1 MDHGRRFG
9 WILVPTLAC
18 ALLWVNC
25 GNGGHTQS
33 QADAGPPIDV
43 ITDVPRSDAHG
54 PGVSVLQLHLN
65 PTRDGAYVD
74 AVMRPGVAAGMH
86 LSSGF
91 PAPVTGLVR
100 GDPLYVDQWKPGQ
113 DAIFVATDH
122 NHVTAIDATTG
133 AQLWDV
139 IVGPMVIL
147 TNLPCPM
154 SFPFGI
160 MTTPIIDLP
169 SRTMYVDSFQTIGGT
184 TQKHYVYAL
193 SIDDGKTMP
202 GWPVD
207 VAAKVPGFNATD
219 QNNHGALTLMNGTLY
234 LPYGPVNGDCG
245 NYHGWVV
252 GISTTDPTQVE
263 AYSTTANR
271 GGIWTAVSS
280 DGTSVFA
287 SSANNARGTTT
298 WGGGETFFRFTPGPK
313 FSGAQ
318 TDYFTPSNWQ
328 ALDNG
333 DWDLGSSAPILFD
346 VPEVTPSKL
355 AVAMGKYGVVHLLDR
370 YNLGGIGNGNGITG
384 EGLFSMAVTPGQT
397 SNTPAEIRGTG
408 AFYTTAKGHYLLVP
422 GRTTISVCPGGT
434 TGNLLAMTLSTT
446 SPPTLVPAW
455 CASTGGTGSPIVTTT
470 DGTSNP
476 IVWVVGAQGTD
487 QLVAFDGDTG
497 SPVYTSGGGKNQMGL
512 IYEWTSPIDAN
523 GRIVVGGTN
532 AVYSFVP

>member
-139 IVGPMVIL
+139 IVGPMVVL

-298 WGGGETFFRFTPGPK
+298 WGGGETFFRFTPELAGSRQRGLGPRELRPNPVRRTGSDAVETRRGHGEVRRGPPTRPIQSRRHWQWQWNHGRRALQHGRHSRPDLEHPGRDTRNGS
-313 FSGAQ
+313 FLHDGEGSLS
-318 TDYFTPSNWQ
+318 PS
-328 ALDNG
+328 AGSD
-333 DWDLGSSAPILFD
+333 DDLGLSGRNDWEPPRHDSLDHISPDARPRVVCVNRRYGFSHRHD
-346 VPEVTPSKL
+346 DGRHVEPDRVGRGRPRDGPARRVRRRHRL
-355 AVAMGKYGVVHLLDR
+355 ARVHEW
-370 YNLGGIGNGNGITG
+370 GG
-384 EGLFSMAVTPGQT
+384 
-397 SNTPAEIRGTG
+397 
-408 AFYTTAKGHYLLVP
+408 
-422 GRTTISVCPGGT
+422 
-434 TGNLLAMTLSTT
+434 
-446 SPPTLVPAW
+446 
-455 CASTGGTGSPIVTTT
+455 
-470 DGTSNP
+470 
-476 IVWVVGAQGTD
+476 
-487 QLVAFDGDTG
+487 
-497 SPVYTSGGGKNQMGL
+497 
-512 IYEWTSPIDAN
+512 
-523 GRIVVGGTN
+523 
-532 AVYSFVP
+532 